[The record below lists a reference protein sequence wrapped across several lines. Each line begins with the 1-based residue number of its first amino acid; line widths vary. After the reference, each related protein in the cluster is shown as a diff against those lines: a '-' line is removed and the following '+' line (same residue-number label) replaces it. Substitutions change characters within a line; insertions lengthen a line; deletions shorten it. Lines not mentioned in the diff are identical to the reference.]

1 MSADRDAWLVGLQG
15 PGAELARAE
24 LLAHPDW
31 LSGPPP
37 AWFLD
42 TLIVAY
48 LDALAPPLDIARAW
62 ARPAMAQALLDRL
75 AREHDGDGQEA
86 LAWLL
91 SQMPWAPLTRDL
103 VDLVARPERAT
114 IVRRWLAT
122 ALDRLAFAGEI
133 GWPEVADA
141 VDALVNAGETS
152 LRQAAAGL
160 CGSLP
165 HEAAAHETL
174 LILLDDVDP
183 TVVESA
189 LHMLLLQDARLDTPR
204 IQQLANHSNRGI
216 AERATRLLNP
226 PLPKA

>member
-1 MSADRDAWLVGLQG
+1 MSADRDAWLASLQG
-15 PGAELARAE
+15 PGAEQARAE
-24 LLAHPDW
+24 LLAHPEW
-31 LSGPPP
+31 LSGAPP

-48 LDALAPPLDIARAW
+48 LDTLPVPLDIARAW

-75 AREHDGDGQEA
+75 AREHDGDAQEA

-133 GWPEVADA
+133 GWPDVVDA
-141 VDALVNAGETS
+141 VDALVRADETS

-165 HEAAAHETL
+165 RDAAAHKTL
-174 LILLDDVDP
+174 LALLDDVDA

-189 LHMLLLQDARLDTPR
+189 LHMLLLQDVRIDTPR
-204 IQQLANHSNRGI
+204 IRQLADHPNRGI

-226 PLPKA
+226 PRT